1 MDAFVDMRKFIN
13 ENKDIFKKITTIE
26 YKLLDHDEK
35 MIKFLMHQNLKKQK
49 NKEYFLIVKYMILIV
64 Q

>member
-1 MDAFVDMRKFIN
+1 MLATILRTPIYEEISIKIMDAFVNMRKFIN

-35 MIKFLMHQNLKKQK
+35 MIKFLMH
-49 NKEYFLIVKYMILIV
+49 
-64 Q
+64 